1 MRAGSEISTTESTSA
16 PCSPHKHKQTEPCRA
31 EAQQPRGRRG
41 SSLTEQKQLDV
52 LGGDHPVLLQ
62 VFLDGLA
69 PVQSCAL
76 LGAQCTSHVSRRMS
90 NPVVSRSALSL
101 TDSQS
106 LRCLSLELLSRAV
119 CYSIRPGLRAK
130 RSRDPESVFSP

>member
-16 PCSPHKHKQTEPCRA
+16 PSSPTTSKPSRDAPRRA
-31 EAQQPRGRRG
+31 EAQPPRGRRG
-41 SSLTEQKQLDV
+41 SSLTEQKQFDV

-90 NPVVSRSALSL
+90 NPVVSPVRPVPQRLSISALSL
-101 TDSQS
+101 ARALL
-106 LRCLSLELLSRAV
+106 LRGLLQH
-119 CYSIRPGLRAK
+119 
-130 RSRDPESVFSP
+130 